1 MRNQLLFIL
10 TILLALFQQ
19 LFAQE
24 ITQTIRG
31 QIKDMDSGYPLVG
44 ATIQVENHQGLWA
57 TTDMDGNFSLENVP
71 VGRQNLLC
79 SYIGYK
85 SKRLENVLLNS
96 AKEKLLI
103 IQMVENIATLDEVV
117 INTGETKKPVNTM
130 ILASASTL
138 KMEET
143 NRFSGSMGDLSRMAQ
158 NFAGVSGVSD
168 NRNDI
173 IVRGNSP
180 SNVLW
185 RLEGID
191 IPSPNHWSILGTTG
205 GPISMLNTNNL
216 RSSDFLSG
224 AFPAEYG
231 NVTGAVFDLRLANG
245 NTEKFEYLGQIG
257 FNGFEGKIEG
267 PLKNVGKNASFF
279 INYRY
284 STLEL
289 MNKLGMDFG
298 TGSAVPE
305 YQDMNFKLNFP
316 TEKAGTFSL
325 WGLGGISDI
334 KFEANP
340 DEETNSYAANDLN
353 LVSGAKTGMV
363 GLKHQYFFNT
373 KTSYKLSAAY
383 TNTRS
388 TNSAEEILFN
398 ENDEIIPF
406 FRSVQDQEKMIVD
419 AVVNSKLNAKNRFR
433 AGVNFENT
441 NIKLKDSVFIDKTFW
456 YEQLNFDG
464 QTSLLRSFVQWNHK
478 LNEKWEINTGLNSL
492 YLTLNSSFAID
503 PRFSLAFQATDRTK
517 LALAY
522 GKHSQTQP
530 LPIYFYRNEDLSEAE
545 NLKNREL
552 DFIKSHHIVFSTEHF
567 FTEKLKLKTELY
579 SQFLYDLA
587 VDPHH
592 PTYSVA
598 NLGSDFGFPNYAGLV
613 NEGTGLNYG
622 AELTLQQSL
631 DKGFYYL
638 GTVSIFNSTY
648 KAYDE
653 VERSTHY
660 NSNYVF
666 NLLIGKEFPLSS
678 KFVITTDAKINFS
691 GGRRYTPIDLVA
703 SIAAGE
709 QVLDESQAYGLQ
721 YPEYI
726 RPDVKIGFRMNRP
739 KTTQTFSIDFQ
750 NVINREN
757 ILLYSYYNPGQEIL
771 THYNRGFYPD
781 IRWQILF

>member
-1 MRNQLLFIL
+1 
-10 TILLALFQQ
+10 
-19 LFAQE
+19 
-24 ITQTIRG
+24 
-31 QIKDMDSGYPLVG
+31 MDSGYPLLG
-44 ATIQVENHQGLWA
+44 ATIQVEDHEGLWA
-57 TTDMDGNFSLENVP
+57 TTDMDGNFTLENVP

-85 SKRLENVLLNS
+85 PKRLENVLLNS
-96 AKEKLLI
+96 AKETLLI
-103 IQMVENIATLDEVV
+103 IEMIENIATLDEVV
-117 INTGETKKPVNTM
+117 INTGETKKPVNAM
-130 ILASASTL
+130 VYVSASTL

-143 NRFSGSMGDLSRMAQ
+143 NRFSGTTGDLSRMAQ

-191 IPSPNHWSILGTTG
+191 IPSPNHWSFLGTTG

-267 PLKNVGKNASFF
+267 PLRNVGKNASFF
-279 INYRY
+279 VNYRY
-284 STLEL
+284 STLEV
-289 MNKLGMDFG
+289 MNKLGLDFG
-298 TGSAVPE
+298 TGTAVPE
-305 YQDMNFKLNFP
+305 YQDANFKLNIP
-316 TEKAGTFSL
+316 TEKSGTFSL
-325 WGLGGISDI
+325 WGLGGFSDI
-334 KFEANP
+334 KFEASP

-353 LVSGAKTGMV
+353 LLSGSKTGML
-363 GLKHQYFFNT
+363 GLSHQYFFNSQ
-373 KTSYKLSAAY
+373 TSYKLSAAY

-388 TNSAEEILFN
+388 TNSADEILFN
-398 ENDEIIPF
+398 ENDQIIPF

-433 AGVNFENT
+433 AGINYENT
-441 NIKLKDSVFIDKTFW
+441 NIKLKDSVFIDRTFW

-464 QTSLLRSFVQWNHK
+464 QTSLVRSFVQWNHK
-478 LNEKWEINTGLNSL
+478 FDDQWEINTGLSSL
-492 YLTLNSSFAID
+492 YLALNSSFALE

-517 LALAY
+517 LALAF

-530 LPIYFYRNEDLSEAE
+530 LPIYFYRNEDLSETE

-552 DFIKSHHIVFSTEHF
+552 DFIKSHHFVFSTEHF
-567 FTEKLKLKTELY
+567 FTEKLKLKAELY

-598 NLGSDFGFPNYAGLV
+598 NLGSDFGFPNYTGLV

-622 AELTLQQSL
+622 AEFTLQQSL

-638 GTVSIFNSTY
+638 GTASIFNSTY
-648 KAYDE
+648 TAYDE
-653 VERSTHY
+653 VERNTHY

-678 KFVITTDAKINFS
+678 KLVLTTDAKINFA
-691 GGRRYTPIDLVA
+691 GGRRYTPIDLTA
-703 SIAAGE
+703 SIVAGE
-709 QVLDESQAYGLQ
+709 QVLDESQAYKLQ

-781 IRWQILF
+781 IRWQLLF